1 MYPDRTYNERFTYIV
16 NIILNIIV
24 NIIVHNRIFFVKYNI
39 KWKLSVALNKEAS
52 CIDSILCQKYYR
64 REKD

>member
-24 NIIVHNRIFFVKYNI
+24 HNRMFFVKYNI

-52 CIDSILCQKYYR
+52 GIDSNVC
-64 REKD
+64 EK